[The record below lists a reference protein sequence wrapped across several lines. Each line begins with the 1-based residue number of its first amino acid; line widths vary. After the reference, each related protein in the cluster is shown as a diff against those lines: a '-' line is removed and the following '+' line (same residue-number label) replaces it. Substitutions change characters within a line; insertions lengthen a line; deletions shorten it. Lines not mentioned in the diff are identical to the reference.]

1 METILL
7 RELEAAT
14 GAKLLGDFQ
23 DPQTRITGCT
33 SDNRK
38 VQPGDVFFAFTGEK
52 TDGHRF
58 VRAALE
64 AGACG
69 CVISEKP
76 DEYVPGKFYCLVE
89 DTIAAYGD
97 LARYYRNMFS
107 IPVIAVTGSVG
118 KTTTKDMIASVLAQ
132 HYRVLKTEGNFN
144 NHIGLPTTLLRMDST
159 TQIAVVEMGMNHP
172 GEIDYLTRIARPT
185 AVTITNIGDA
195 HIGNLGSREN
205 IFKAKC
211 EIFNGLCRDGL
222 AVLNGDDE
230 FLPSLQ
236 YNEEI
241 AQFCRLVYAGS
252 GEGCDFRAVPAD
264 GGESGAPAEGQ
275 GADAG
280 VQAMDKEGMDCII
293 TMPEGTL
300 KVHIPVPGAHMVYPA
315 ATAAAFGACFGLTSE
330 EIARGIENYVPT
342 RMRME
347 TVRCPKQITILND
360 TYNANPQS
368 MKSGLTTLSGMT
380 GGKKVAVVG
389 DMFELGD
396 EEERLHRE
404 TGEYAGTL
412 PLDVLVTVGSAAK
425 YIAEGAASVNGAMKI
440 FACPDKEAARD
451 VLRGLIEPET
461 IFLCKASRGMA
472 LEELVGFIRE
482 AAEKL

>member
-7 RELEAAT
+7 RELAAAT
-14 GAKLLGDFQ
+14 GAELLGGFQ
-23 DPQTRITGCT
+23 DPDTRITGCT
-33 SDNRK
+33 TDNRK
-38 VQPGDVFFAFTGEK
+38 VLDGDVFFAFKGEK
-52 TDGHRF
+52 TDAHRF
-58 VRAALE
+58 VKAALE

-97 LARYYRNMFS
+97 LARYYRGMFS
-107 IPVIAVTGSVG
+107 VPVIAVTGSVG
-118 KTTTKDMIASVLAQ
+118 KTTTKDMIASVLSQ
-132 HYRVLKTEGNFN
+132 RYKVLKTEGNFN

-172 GEIDYLTRIARPT
+172 GEIDYLTRIGRPT

-236 YNEEI
+236 DNKEI
-241 AQFCRLVYAGS
+241 TDFCRLVYAGS
-252 GEGCDFRAVPAD
+252 GEGCDFRAVPAGD
-264 GGESGAPAEGQ
+264 ISAAS
-275 GADAG
+275 AA
-280 VQAMDKEGMDCII
+280 EGMDCVIS
-293 TMPEGTL
+293 MPDGKEL
-300 KVHIPVPGAHMVYPA
+300 RVHIPVPGGHMVYPA
-315 ATAAAFGACFGLTSE
+315 ATAAAFGACFGLTPE
-330 EIARGIENYVPT
+330 EIVRGIENYVPT

-347 TVRCPKQITILND
+347 TVQCPGNITILND

-368 MKSGLTTLSGMT
+368 MKSGLATLSGMT
-380 GGKKVAVVG
+380 GRRKVAVVG
-389 DMFELGD
+389 DMFELGE
-396 EEERLHRE
+396 EEERLHRQ

-412 PLDVLVTVGSAAK
+412 PIDVLVTVGSAAK
-425 YIAEGAASVNGAMKI
+425 YIAEGAAATLTDGSAMQI
-440 FACPDKEAARD
+440 FTCDDKEAARE
-451 VLRGLIEPET
+451 VLRQLIQPET
-461 IFLCKASRGMA
+461 VFLCKASRGMA
-472 LEELVGFIRE
+472 LEELVSYIKE
-482 AAEKL
+482 ASVF